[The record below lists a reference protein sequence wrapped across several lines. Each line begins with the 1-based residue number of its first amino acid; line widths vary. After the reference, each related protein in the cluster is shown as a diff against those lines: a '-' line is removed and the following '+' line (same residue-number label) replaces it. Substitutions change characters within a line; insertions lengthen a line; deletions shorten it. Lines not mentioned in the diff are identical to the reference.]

1 MSRLPEAG
9 IGVDGEASM
18 PEQGWPRLGGLRPWT
33 RLGSKMSYALADQV
47 TYSFGNMVVAALL
60 SRHAA
65 AREFGMYIL
74 TQRALDVL
82 IQLCS
87 VFSWGPYM
95 FNLPS
100 IPKERIRR
108 YDGSMVTQQ
117 MVGCVLS
124 AMLLWGASRWAST
137 SARGLYFGIFAP
149 LVWTS
154 VGILFREFTRRL
166 YFSQMRFCEAFWT
179 DAATVGLQIAGVEW
193 LYRVHRLT
201 LPATLEVLSAGAILV
216 SMWWVVREW
225 SSFEVRWRAN
235 VEDMRLNLKLG
246 RWLFGGNMVFMVSSQ
261 CNPWVLSAV
270 LGGAGVGAYAVC
282 ESVVNIPRVALTSMQ
297 NVMAPTLARAF
308 ADGGKPALRKAV
320 RRIDQMLL
328 VGSALFACG
337 IAVFGPWAARLI
349 FKTTPE
355 NARTLL
361 VLLAL
366 NFVAFSA
373 TTAQGYGLTAM
384 NRASYAFYAYIAGL
398 AAQVAVTVWFVH
410 AFKLPG
416 AALALL
422 TGSVVVLVVRQ
433 VLYVREMQGDE
444 MTPELRQA

>member
-1 MSRLPEAG
+1 
-9 IGVDGEASM
+9 
-18 PEQGWPRLGGLRPWT
+18 
-33 RLGSKMSYALADQV
+33 
-47 TYSFGNMVVAALL
+47 
-60 SRHAA
+60 
-65 AREFGMYIL
+65 
-74 TQRALDVL
+74 
-82 IQLCS
+82 
-87 VFSWGPYM
+87 
-95 FNLPS
+95 
-100 IPKERIRR
+100 
-108 YDGSMVTQQ
+108 
-117 MVGCVLS
+117 
-124 AMLLWGASRWAST
+124 
-137 SARGLYFGIFAP
+137 
-149 LVWTS
+149 
-154 VGILFREFTRRL
+154 
-166 YFSQMRFCEAFWT
+166 
-179 DAATVGLQIAGVEW
+179 
-193 LYRVHRLT
+193 
-201 LPATLEVLSAGAILV
+201 
-216 SMWWVVREW
+216 
-225 SSFEVRWRAN
+225 
-235 VEDMRLNLKLG
+235 
-246 RWLFGGNMVFMVSSQ
+246 VFMVSSQ